1 MQLLPVGVKK
11 THPNSAMFSPLKA
24 ASGRKVVH
32 GLPKRRLET
41 AAWLKMVGCLAQR
54 SRCSL
59 MIGGIIL
66 SNSFGII
73 MFNHP
78 YMFNHQ
84 NYWIYIY
91 IQYIPLLFFIIS
103 CPYILSI
110 CIYIWLIIQELGSNQ
125 VFIWMMEFEDLK
137 IEKIISWTLQVSRWK
152 RFGFPNGWMP
162 CLSGWFMMGSNWND
176 PNISLIYFRFV
187 NYHNLLIFGGLHKWR
202 YPNMDGS

>member
-1 MQLLPVGVKK
+1 
-11 THPNSAMFSPLKA
+11 
-24 ASGRKVVH
+24 
-32 GLPKRRLET
+32 
-41 AAWLKMVGCLAQR
+41 MVGCLVQR

-73 MFNHP
+73 MLNHP

-91 IQYIPLLFFIIS
+91 IY
-103 CPYILSI
+103 SI
-110 CIYIWLIIQELGSNQ
+110 YSIAIFHHIMPIHTIHMYIYIWLIIQELGSNQ

-162 CLSGWFMMGSNWND
+162 CLSGWLWWVVIGMIPILALF
-176 PNISLIYFRFV
+176 ISGLWIITICSYLGV
-187 NYHNLLIFGGLHKWR
+187 SINGGTLTWMVHNGK
-202 YPNMDGS
+202 SC